1 MTIAVK
7 YGDHEMV
14 DLLKKHTPPPQT
26 EEEEEEEEAK
36 AWAARQRD
44 IRP

>member
-26 EEEEEEEEAK
+26 EEEEEEEAK